1 MPRNG
6 ASPTHARGARLER
19 STHVKD
25 QFSTHSPNETTDQ
38 DPDRRGLSH
47 AANAGKHS
55 LAARELDLYS
65 TPPEAVRALLGV
77 EALPHQIWEPAA
89 GRGSIVNTLR
99 DAGHAVIAS
108 DITDYGLPLHYR
120 RDFLRV
126 QKMPQGCEAIIT
138 NPPYQAAGE
147 FVAHALTLSPHVIM
161 LRLAFLE
168 SVKRTPVLEGGQL
181 ARVHVFRNRLPR
193 MHRNSWRGPKASS
206 SIAFAWFV
214 WDRKHSGPTTID
226 RISWRPTP

>member
-1 MPRNG
+1 MRRTPGNTAWPRADSTCTRRHPRRCARCW
-6 ASPTHARGARLER
+6 ASRHCRIRFGSQQQA
-19 STHVKD
+19 
-25 QFSTHSPNETTDQ
+25 
-38 DPDRRGLSH
+38 
-47 AANAGKHS
+47 
-55 LAARELDLYS
+55 
-65 TPPEAVRALLGV
+65 
-77 EALPHQIWEPAA
+77 
-89 GRGSIVNTLR
+89 RGSIVNTLR

-161 LRLAFLE
+161 LLRLAFLE